1 MQNFPISTTQA
12 GIRRS
17 NRNRRNGRNERNGAA
32 RGKRSWWVGAVVA
45 AGLAS
50 AATAEAQ
57 TTGAAPSACAGADA
71 GQASPPA
78 ALPAEWSQAPDPAA
92 AQAAAAATAAAA
104 AREQEARDRA
114 ALRGEIDALRTELA
128 AERNA
133 RAAAESALAAQV
145 ETLSRQVNQAP
156 PQVSTARLG
165 VSLTGYV
172 QADWVVANQ
181 LSQDQLN
188 TAGAPLNQNEF
199 LIRRARLR
207 AAIDRWWVAGLV
219 ELDGNTVNGTQARLI
234 GAEASLKWPPERGN
248 PLPLLMAT
256 VGLFKIP
263 FGFEVG
269 QSDRER
275 LFLERSTAE
284 HGLFPGEYDAGA
296 RLQGGWRFVRYALA
310 VMDGEPIGEKSFP
323 LHDPNNAKDV
333 VGRVGVDTPI
343 TQAVW
348 VAGGFSGLS
357 GKGFHA
363 GTPASKATLQWNDRN
378 GNGVLDPGETVVVPG
393 LAATPS
399 QSFSRFGYGADLRVG
414 VNEPGLGATVLGGEV
429 YWAKNLDRGIL
440 PADPVSFGRDYREL
454 GVYVGV
460 TQDLGP
466 HAQAG
471 VRYDFYNPDADS
483 INTVMGATTPDALS
497 YQTLALA
504 AALRATSGRLIAEFD
519 INRNHNGR
527 DAQGNPTN
535 LRDNAFTLR
544 GEVSF

>member
-1 MQNFPISTTQA
+1 MGSV
-12 GIRRS
+12 
-17 NRNRRNGRNERNGAA
+17 
-32 RGKRSWWVGAVVA
+32 WVVTVW
-45 AGLAS
+45 LAS
-50 AATAEAQ
+50 AATAGAQ
-57 TTGAAPSACAGADA
+57 TAGAAPPTGGAGAADA
-71 GQASPPA
+71 AKPSG
-78 ALPAEWSQAPDPAA
+78 ETD
-92 AQAAAAATAAAA
+92 AAAATAAAA
-104 AREQEARDRA
+104 VAAVVGLRAQEEQDRKASREEIDSLRAQLAADRA
-114 ALRGEIDALRTELA
+114 A
-128 AERNA
+128 
-133 RAAAESALAAQV
+133 RATAESALAAHID
-145 ETLSRQVNQAP
+145 TLSARVEQAP
-156 PQVSTARLG
+156 PEVLSARLG
-165 VSLTGYV
+165 LSLTGYL

-181 LSQDQLN
+181 LSQDQLSTSN
-188 TAGAPLNQNEF
+188 APLNQNQF
-199 LIRRARLR
+199 YIRRARLR
-207 AAIDRWWVAGLV
+207 AAVDRWWVAGLV
-219 ELDGNTVNGTQARLI
+219 EFDGNTVNGTQARLI

-263 FGFEVG
+263 FGYEVG

-284 HGLFPGEYDAGA
+284 RGLFPGEYDAGA

-310 VMDGEPIGEKSFP
+310 VMDGEPIGEKAFA
-323 LHDPNNAKDV
+323 LHDPNNAKDI
-333 VGRVGVDTPI
+333 VGRIGVDTPI
-343 TQAVW
+343 VPAVW

-363 GTPASKATLQWNDRN
+363 GTAASKATLQWNDRN
-378 GNGVLDPGETVVVPG
+378 GNGVLDPGETVAVPG
-393 LAATPS
+393 VAATPS
-399 QSFSRFGYGADLRVG
+399 QNFSRFGFGADLRVG

-440 PADPVSFGRDYREL
+440 PADPISFGRDYREL

-483 INTVMGATTPDALS
+483 VNTVMGATTPAALS

-504 AALRATSGRLIAEFD
+504 AALRASSGRLIAEFD
-519 INRNHNGR
+519 LNRNHNGR

>member
-1 MQNFPISTTQA
+1 
-12 GIRRS
+12 
-17 NRNRRNGRNERNGAA
+17 
-32 RGKRSWWVGAVVA
+32 VVA
-45 AGLAS
+45 VWLAS
-50 AATAEAQ
+50 AATAGAQ
-57 TTGAAPSACAGADA
+57 TTEGAPSPGGAGADA
-71 GQASPPA
+71 AKPGGESEVDA
-78 ALPAEWSQAPDPAA
+78 ATSAA
-92 AQAAAAATAAAA
+92 AVAAVVGLRA
-104 AREQEARDRA
+104 QEEHDRA
-114 ALRGEIDALRTELA
+114 ALRAEIDSLRAQLSA
-128 AERNA
+128 DRAA
-133 RAAAESALAAQV
+133 RAASNSALAAQV
-145 ETLSRQVNQAP
+145 DSLSATVTAAP
-156 PQVSTARLG
+156 PEVLSARLG
-165 VSLTGYV
+165 LSLTGYL

-181 LSQDQLN
+181 LSQDQLS
-188 TAGAPLNQNEF
+188 TANAPLNQNEVM
-199 LIRRARLR
+199 IRRARLR
-207 AAIDRWWVAGLV
+207 AAVDRWWVAGLV
-219 ELDGNTVNGTQARLI
+219 EFDGNTVSGTQARLI

-263 FGFEVG
+263 FGYEIG

-310 VMDGEPIGEKSFP
+310 IMDGEPIGEKAFP

-333 VGRVGVDTPI
+333 VGRVGIDTPI
-343 TQAVW
+343 TPAVW
-348 VAGGFSGLS
+348 IAGGFSGLG

-378 GNGVLDPGETVVVPG
+378 GDGVLEQGEIVVVPG
-393 LAATPS
+393 VAATPS
-399 QSFSRFGYGADLRVG
+399 QNFSRFGYGADLRIG

-429 YWAKNLDRGIL
+429 YWAKNLDRGVL

-471 VRYDFYNPDADS
+471 IRYDFYNPDADS
-483 INTVMGATTPDALS
+483 VNTVMGATTPAALG
-497 YQTLALA
+497 YQTLAIA
-504 AALRATSGRLIAEFD
+504 AALRAMSGRLIAEFD
-519 INRNHNGR
+519 LNRNHNGR
-527 DAQGNPTN
+527 DAEGNPTN
-535 LRDNAFTLR
+535 LRDNTFILR